1 MNIRLIPRLDIKG
14 PNLVKGVHLEG
25 LRVLGKP
32 EDFAYKYYMS
42 GADELIYMDLV
53 ASLYGRSNLKEIVS
67 RTASNIFIPLTVGGG
82 VRSVDDIRE
91 LLRAGADKVAINT
104 ALFEKPEL
112 ITEGAKTFGSQC
124 IVLSVEAKKMPDG
137 TYTCLHTNARENSGR
152 EVVDWV
158 REAVDRGVGEILLTS
173 EDNEGTG
180 GGYDLELLRMVNEA
194 VDVPVIASGGAGSLI
209 HLVEGA
215 QAIGTGAV
223 SAASIFH
230 YNRLDE
236 LKDTAQFKSEG
247 NTSFIEQ
254 SRTKTIA
261 YLKGKI
267 NCQSVPEAKEALLKA
282 GNTCRMDLPTE
293 NIRCESNQ
301 ANIVIVDYGIGNLF
315 NLGRAI
321 QCLTGQEAII
331 TSDKEIIG
339 KAEKVILPGVGAFGD
354 GMQNLRERDLIDT
367 LRQRGTDNKPLLG
380 ICLGM
385 QLLLSTSHEF
395 GEHEGLGLIPGS
407 VVHMFAGQ
415 DNSEVPVPHI
425 GWAQLTPPSNS
436 QQWTETEFQYIK
448 ERSSAYFVH
457 TYVAQPDEDKD
468 ILSVTQYGP
477 IQFVSAVRRGNI
489 CGCQFHPELS
499 GPNGLVILKAF
510 HRKTIR
516 SRS

>member
-1 MNIRLIPRLDIKG
+1 LDIKG

-32 EDFAYKYYMS
+32 EDFAHKYYMS
-42 GADELIYMDLV
+42 GADELIYIDLV

-82 VRSVDDIRE
+82 IRSVDDIRE

-104 ALFEKPEL
+104 ALFENPEL
-112 ITEGAKTFGSQC
+112 INEGAKTFGSQC
-124 IVLSVEAKKMPDG
+124 IVLYVEAKKMPDG

-158 REAVDRGVGEILLTS
+158 REAVSRGAGEILLTS

-180 GGYDLELLRMVNEA
+180 GGYDLELLHMVNEA
-194 VDVPVIASGGAGSLI
+194 VDVPVIASGGAGNRD

-215 QAIGTGAV
+215 QVIETGAV
-223 SAASIFH
+223 SAASMFH

-236 LKDTAQFKSEG
+236 LKDTTQFQSEG

-267 NCQSVPEAKEALLKA
+267 SCHSVSDAKDALVNA
-282 GNTCRMDLPTE
+282 GAACRMDLPTE
-293 NIRCESNQ
+293 NIRCESNP
-301 ANIVIVDYGIGNLF
+301 ADVVIVDYGIGNLF

-321 QCLTGQEAII
+321 QCLTGREAVI
-331 TSDKEIIG
+331 TSDKEVIK

-354 GMQNLRERDLIDT
+354 GMNYLRERDLIDT
-367 LRQRGTDNKPLLG
+367 LRQRGADNKPLLG

-385 QLLLSTSHEF
+385 QLLLSKSNEF
-395 GEHEGLGLIPGS
+395 GQHEGLGLIPGT
-407 VVHMFAGQ
+407 VVHMFDGKQ
-415 DNSEVPVPHI
+415 NSEVPVPHI
-425 GWAQLTPPSNS
+425 GWAPLEPP
-436 QQWTETEFQYIK
+436 QDDTHWAQTEFQDVPK
-448 ERSSAYFVH
+448 GNSAYFVH
-457 TYVAQPDEDKD
+457 TYVAQPDDKND

-477 IQFVSAVRRGNI
+477 TRFVSAVRRGNV

-499 GPNGLVILKAF
+499 GPDGLAILKAF
-510 HRKTIR
+510 IQKT
-516 SRS
+516 